1 MATVKRFEKRLENV
15 EAWMKNFERGT
26 GPAAILDNMNWL
38 LAQCRTIGDGRQQ
51 AENVIN
57 EQTGILQKN
66 NEILNG
72 FLEENDLVM
81 DWQGYLAKLEQEAQE
96 EKDAV
101 QESSTT
107 QVDAQEQAKDGEEL
121 GKGDA

>member
-38 LAQCRTIGDGRQQ
+38 LAQCQTIGDGRQQ

-107 QVDAQEQAKDGEEL
+107 QVDAQEQAEDGEEL

>member
-51 AENVIN
+51 AENIIN

-96 EKDAV
+96 E
-101 QESSTT
+101 
-107 QVDAQEQAKDGEEL
+107 
-121 GKGDA
+121 

>member
-38 LAQCRTIGDGRQQ
+38 LTQCRTIGDGRQQ

-107 QVDAQEQAKDGEEL
+107 QVDAQEQAEDGEEL